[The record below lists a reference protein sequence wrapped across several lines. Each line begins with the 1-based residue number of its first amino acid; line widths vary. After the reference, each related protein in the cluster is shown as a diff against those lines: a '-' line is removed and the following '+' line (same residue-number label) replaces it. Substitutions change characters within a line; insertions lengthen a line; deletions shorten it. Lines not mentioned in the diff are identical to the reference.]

1 MDANLLVKKQMG
13 KLHNERIRPKAPEST
28 DQF

>member
-1 MDANLLVKKQMG
+1 MDANPLVKKQMG
-13 KLHNERIRPKAPEST
+13 KLNNGRIRSKAPEST